1 MAKRGMPLPGRII
14 LIAGGLAL
22 LYGVFNYVNHRP
34 KAVQASTQIG
44 SVTLARDVDRHEAS
58 LAPDKKLPLPGS
70 NPSANTGNKMTV
82 EVMEWNAQFSLMY
95 ANGGPA
101 TTEGSLIEKAGLQVS
116 ITRQD
121 DCNKTCADFTKFA
134 QDYKK
139 DPTAPGFIGIFMG
152 DGMPAFN
159 AGFYT
164 ELAKISTTSY
174 NPYPITFFAVGKSY
188 GEDKF
193 MGPAQWK
200 LTPRAALGGVVCCV
214 PRDGDMNIPIQWCGG
229 NGIPMN
235 PDIATYDPDA
245 LNIMSA
251 SDFLD
256 APNKY
261 ITGFSESRHIVKDG
275 KTTGRD
281 TIVKADAIAT
291 WTPGDVNAATQKGGL
306 VVIASTKQYST
317 QMPAVLF
324 TVKQY
329 AENHRVD
336 IDKLIAALGAAGD
349 QVRSFPEAKSFA
361 AKVSA
366 QVYNDKD
373 GAYWLKYYN
382 GVVQEDAKRIP
393 IELGGSMAF
402 NLADAA
408 NTFGLG
414 TDRVDRY
421 KAVYTTLGDIIKKM
435 YPTIIPTYPEYDKVV
450 DKTYIADVL
459 QNNPL
464 GNLPAAGKALQVTY
478 ADKITNQMSSKAY
491 TGQTAIQF
499 ASGSAV
505 IKPVSSKILND
516 IFNNAVLAE
525 NCKLAIYGYT
535 DNVGNPTSNQ
545 VLSEKRANAVR
556 DYLIRKGLSPQKIEA
571 SGFGEA
577 DPIADNST
585 SPGRE
590 QNRRVQIIF
599 GQ

>member
-1 MAKRGMPLPGRII
+1 MAKRGMPLPGRVI
-14 LIAGGLAL
+14 LIVGGLAV
-22 LYGVFNYVNHRP
+22 LYGGFYFWNHRP
-34 KAVQASTQIG
+34 KQAQAATLVG
-44 SVTLARDVDRHEAS
+44 RVALARDVDRHEAS
-58 LAPDKKLPLPGS
+58 LTPDKKLPLPGN
-70 NPSANTGNKMTV
+70 NPSANTGSKMV
-82 EVMEWNAQFSLMY
+82 VNMMEWNAQFAFMY
-95 ANGGPA
+95 ANGAPS
-101 TTEGSLIEKAGLQVS
+101 TTEGSLIEKAGLQ
-116 ITRQD
+116 ITLNRQD

-134 QDYKK
+134 QDYRK
-139 DPTAPGFIGIFMG
+139 DPSTPGFIGIFIG

-159 AGFYT
+159 AGFYA
-164 ELAKISTTSY
+164 ELAKIATKTY
-174 NPYPITFFAVGKSY
+174 NPYPITFYAVGKSY

-193 MGPAQWK
+193 MGPAAWK
-200 LTPRAALGGVVCCV
+200 LNPRSAIGGVCCCV

-229 NGIPMN
+229 NNIPIN
-235 PDIATYDPDA
+235 PDISTYDPDA
-245 LNIMSA
+245 MNIMSA
-251 SDFLD
+251 GDFLD
-256 APNKY
+256 AANKY
-261 ITGFSESRHIVKDG
+261 ISNFSETRHLILNG

-281 TIVKADAIAT
+281 TTVTADAIAT

-324 TVKQY
+324 TTKQY
-329 AENHRVD
+329 AYDHRTD

-349 QVRSFPEAKSFA
+349 QVRSFPEAKALA

-373 GAYWLKYYN
+373 GSYWLKYYN
-382 GVVQEDAKRIP
+382 GVVQEDLKRIP
-393 IELGGSMAF
+393 VELGGSMAF

-414 TDRVDRY
+414 PDRVDRY

-435 YPTIIPTYPEYDKVV
+435 YPTFVPSYPEYEKVV
-450 DKTYIADVL
+450 DKSFLTEVL
-459 QNNPL
+459 QSNPL
-464 GNLPAAGKALQVTY
+464 GNLPTAGKALQVTY
-478 ADKITNQMSSKAY
+478 ADKITDQMSSKAY

-505 IKPVSSKILND
+505 IKSFKILND

-556 DYLIRKGLSPQKIEA
+556 DYLIHKGLSPQKIEA

-577 DPIADNST
+577 DPVANNST
-585 SPGRE
+585 PTGRE
-590 QNRRVQIIF
+590 QNRRVQITF